1 MVAGLVT
8 RVHMDETTI
17 FPTSEY
23 EELSDTLFAVLLT
36 YDGGVIEPRVVY
48 DSDIIDED
56 EAEEL
61 TQEILNLLQSRNIII
76 PSNPTLN

>member
-1 MVAGLVT
+1 VVAGLVT

-36 YDGGVIEPRVVY
+36 YDGDGVEPRVVY
-48 DSDIIDED
+48 DPDIIDGD
-56 EAEEL
+56 EAEEI
-61 TQEILNLLQSRNIII
+61 TREILNLLQSRDIIT